1 MTATSP
7 ELPATGAGPRLGW
20 RLFALSFTA
29 LFLELMVIRW
39 APSELRLI
47 AYYAN
52 LLLVSSFLGL
62 GLGAML
68 TARDWR
74 LFRFFPLFLAAS
86 IALLLCAEAVKLP
99 VGNGEW
105 RFATGGSHLSSYLL
119 LVLVFLLNA
128 LTFVP
133 LGEEIG
139 REILR
144 QPPLRAYSWD
154 LAGSLAGTLCFGL
167 FSFVRFSPLVGLALV
182 MGLVLLISPPRQR
195 GWSLPVFGLILAALA
210 LTQRPHTL
218 WSPYY
223 FITIN
228 ENDAHATAGSAQA
241 RMVERSTDT
250 PPPDLRTMRDPPIYT
265 VRVNQDFYQM
275 HGSVDPTRYEPGG
288 WRHQLITQ
296 TAAQYTVP
304 YHLIK
309 PPARVLVLGGGG
321 GMDVEAALLQGAR
334 RVDVVEID
342 PVLPALSNRFS
353 SSAPYRDPRV
363 VLHVDDAR
371 AFLQRNQEQFD
382 LVAFGYL
389 DSQAL
394 FSYGASLRLDGYIY
408 TVESFRQAYAGVR
421 ENGAMAV
428 WFYAGSDWMAQKLVQ
443 MVEQATGLVPL
454 VYVRGPKVVVIAPK
468 GRLQS
473 LPAEIADWQLIRA
486 ARTPVD
492 LATDDWPYLYLE
504 RRGIPADYALVIGIL
519 LAVSL
524 AVVLGLRGTGFA
536 PNDRHFLFL
545 GWGFLLL
552 QTKSI
557 SDCSLYFGTTWV
569 VTTLIITGVLLMVLL
584 ANWLALRFVRAFS
597 LWLYAPLFASL
608 VLLLAVPRELI
619 LGQDMALRVL
629 WTLLVVPLPV
639 FFAGLIFSTSFK
651 DTVNPA
657 ALFGANLLGAT
668 IGGFCEYLGMWTG
681 SHALGYLVIAAYA
694 GSLISRLQLR
704 AGPAPAGQPRVA

>member
-1 MTATSP
+1 
-7 ELPATGAGPRLGW
+7 
-20 RLFALSFTA
+20 
-29 LFLELMVIRW
+29 MVIRW

-68 TARDWR
+68 IARDWR

-86 IALLLCAEAVKLP
+86 IALLLSAEAVKLP
-99 VGNGEW
+99 AGSGEW
-105 RFATGGSHLSSYLL
+105 RFVTGDSQLSSYLL

-139 REILR
+139 RELQR
-144 QPPLRAYSWD
+144 QPPLRAYAWD
-154 LAGSLAGTLCFGL
+154 LAGSLTGTLCFGL
-167 FSFVRFSPLVGLALV
+167 FSFVRFSPLLGIALV
-182 MGLVLLISPPRQR
+182 IGLILLVSPPPQR
-195 GWSLPVFGLILAALA
+195 RWSLPVFALILAALA

-228 ENDAHATAGSAQA
+228 ENDAEAAGEAGWA
-241 RMVERSTDT
+241 KLVEHPVGE
-250 PPPDLRTMRDPPIYT
+250 PPPDVRTMRDPPIYT

-275 HGSVDPTRYEPGG
+275 HGSVDPSRYKPGG
-288 WRHQLITQ
+288 WRHQLITM
-296 TAAQYTVP
+296 AAEQYAVP
-304 YHLIK
+304 YHLIP

-321 GMDVEAALLQGAR
+321 GMDVETALLRGAR

-342 PVLPALSNRFS
+342 PVLPGLSNRFS
-353 SSAPYRDPRV
+353 ASAPYQDPRV

-371 AFLQRNQEQFD
+371 AFLQRNREEFD
-382 LVAFGYL
+382 LVAFGYV

-408 TVESFRQAYAGVR
+408 TVESFRQAYAGVS

-454 VYVRGPKVVVIAPK
+454 VYMRGAKVVVIAPK
-468 GRLQS
+468 GRVQA
-473 LPAEIADWQLIRA
+473 LPAAIGDWQLTRA

-492 LATDDWPYLYLE
+492 LATDDWPYLYLK
-504 RRGIPADYALVIGIL
+504 RRGVPGDYALVIGLLLGVSL
-519 LAVSL
+519 LA
-524 AVVLGLRGTGFA
+524 VLGLRGTGFA

-584 ANWLALRFVRAFS
+584 ANWLAQRFACTFS
-597 LWLYAPLFASL
+597 IWLYAPLFASL
-608 VLLLAVPRELI
+608 ALLMAVPRELI
-619 LGQDMALRVL
+619 LGQAMAQRIL

-639 FFAGLIFSTSFK
+639 FFAGLIFSTTFK
-651 DTVNPA
+651 DAINPA

-681 SHALGYLVIAAYA
+681 SHALGWLVIAAYA
-694 GSLISRLQLR
+694 GSLFSRLQYR
-704 AGPAPAGQPRVA
+704 PADP

>member
-1 MTATSP
+1 MIATST
-7 ELPATGAGPRLGW
+7 ESPATGLGTRHGW
-20 RLFALSFTA
+20 RLFVLSFTA

-62 GLGAML
+62 GIGALL

-86 IALLLCAEAVKLP
+86 VFLLLCSAAVKLP
-99 VGNGEW
+99 GGSGEW
-105 RFATGGSHLSSYLL
+105 RFATGGNHLSSYLL

-167 FSFVRFSPLVGLALV
+167 FSFVRFSPLLGIALV
-182 MGLVLLISPPRQR
+182 MGLILLVSTPRQR
-195 GWSLPVFGLILAALA
+195 WWALPVFGLILAALA
-210 LTQRPHTL
+210 LNHRSPTL

-228 ENDAHATAGSAQA
+228 ENDARATLGSSQAQ
-241 RMVERSTDT
+241 MVDRPIAA
-250 PPPDLRTMRDPPIYT
+250 PPPEVRTMRDPPIYT

-275 HGSVDPTRYEPGG
+275 HGSVDLARYVPGG

-296 TAAQYTVP
+296 TLTQYTVP

-309 PPARVLVLGGGG
+309 PPVRVLVLGGGG
-321 GMDVEAALLQGAR
+321 GMDVETALLQGAQH
-334 RVDVVEID
+334 VDVVEID

-363 VLHVDDAR
+363 VLHIDDAR
-371 AFLQRNQEQFD
+371 AFLQRNHDQFD

-408 TVESFRQAYAGVR
+408 TVESFRQAYASVR
-421 ENGAMAV
+421 ENGVMAV
-428 WFYAGSDWMAQKLVQ
+428 WFFAGSDWMAQKLVQ
-443 MVEQATGLVPL
+443 MVEHATGLVPL
-454 VYVRGPKVVVIAPK
+454 VYVRGPKVVIVAPK

-473 LPAEIADWQLIRA
+473 LPAEISDWQLTRA
-486 ARTPVD
+486 VRTPVD

-504 RRGIPADYALVIGIL
+504 RRGIPTDYALVIGIL
-519 LAVSL
+519 LTVSVL
-524 AVVLGLRGTGFA
+524 IVLGLRGTGFA
-536 PNDRHFLFL
+536 PNDRHFFFL

-584 ANWLALRFVRAFS
+584 ANWLALRFIRTFS
-597 LWLYAPLFASL
+597 LWLYVPLFASL
-608 VLLLAVPRELI
+608 LLLLAVPRELI
-619 LGQDMALRVL
+619 LGQDMVQRVL
-629 WTLLVVPLPV
+629 WTILVVPLPV

-651 DTVNPA
+651 DAINPA

-681 SHALGYLVIAAYA
+681 SHALGYLVLAAYA
-694 GSLISRLQLR
+694 GSLVSRLRHR
-704 AGPAPAGQPRVA
+704 ATAA